1 MAELPELLD
10 ALKGADGLLPALD
23 GARSVGEASDAL
35 ESWKETKGAS
45 KFDAGGFTITGDPG
59 NFEIST
65 DSSGTNKVSVNELKT
80 KLSGSITTEIK
91 PPEVASALKDLGIK
105 NTDSADFQKFDTA
118 NKKAWAEQPNVKKA
132 QGVNDSTNTGNQISN
147 SVSDPADPPNQKG
160 QPRDA
165 ADMQDRANKAGK
177 GGKLNDAI
185 EKIKKVV
192 DYGKK
197 LGKFVVAAG
206 IVGGAAYGALELYN
220 DIKKHQNAMNGC
232 WYINIQTDQKCK
244 IKPLTCNESDT
255 NEPDGYTLCNMCK
268 DIKKDKSCFN
278 PCAIGLVPKD
288 PTAPFPGTYSPT
300 KTSTTAC
307 VNCANCVVFS
317 ECSPSDADC
326 SSNCDPSKFNIPNG
340 YTLKCVSV
348 DFWGAADDLIEGG
361 LGGIDNII
369 GKILKI
375 IIYIIIG
382 IVGVILAVFI
392 IKFLLGLIQRKK

>member
-1 MAELPELLD
+1 MADLDFGELLD
-10 ALKGADGLLPALD
+10 ALKGEEGLLPALD
-23 GARSVGEASDAL
+23 ESKTIEEAQSKVD
-35 ESWKETKGAS
+35 EWKASGGKGAN
-45 KFDAGGFTITGDPG
+45 FDGEFTISGEPG
-59 NFEIST
+59 KFKINDNI
-65 DSSGTNKVSVNELKT
+65 DVNELKS
-80 KLSGSITTEIK
+80 KLSGSINTEIK

-105 NTDSADFQKFDTA
+105 GTDSADFQQFDAA

-132 QGVNDSTNTGNQISN
+132 QGVNDSTNTGKQISN
-147 SVSDPADPPNQKG
+147 SVSDPADPTNQKG

-165 ADMQDRANKAGK
+165 ADMQDRANRAGK
-177 GGKLNDAI
+177 GGKLNDTI
-185 EKIKKVV
+185 ENIKKGGE
-192 DYGKK
+192 YLKK
-197 LGKFVVAAG
+197 LGKFVAAAG

-232 WYINIQTDQKCK
+232 WYINIQTDEKCK

-255 NEPDGYTLCNMCK
+255 NDPSGYALCNMCT
-268 DIKKDKSCFN
+268 DIKTDKSCFN
-278 PCAIGLVPKD
+278 PCAIGSP
-288 PTAPFPGTYSPT
+288 PTRSNEAFPGAYTDSS
-300 KTSTTAC
+300 STRAC
-307 VNCANCVVFS
+307 VNCNNCVVS
-317 ECSPSDADC
+317 RDCSPSDADC

-382 IVGVILAVFI
+382 IVAVILTVFI